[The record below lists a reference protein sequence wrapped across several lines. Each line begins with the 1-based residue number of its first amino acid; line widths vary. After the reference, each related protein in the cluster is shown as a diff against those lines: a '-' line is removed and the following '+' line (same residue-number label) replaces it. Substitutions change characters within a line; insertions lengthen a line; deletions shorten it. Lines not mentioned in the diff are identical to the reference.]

1 MILAIWLSF
10 NSWQPIEHA
19 PLVSGVVDISD
30 PNHPIEIYYGRPEF
44 QDLNSMT
51 ADLGITIFKE
61 DKAQTFPIPG
71 MGLGSKITIQ
81 RALPVLVDDGGNLHL
96 YRSWKTQIKEFLA
109 EQKIVLGD
117 QDRIDPDLNT
127 WLRPEMKIA
136 IIRVNE
142 TELKEEEDIPYK
154 TITKDDPTM
163 EKGQSK
169 VSQVGKTG
177 KKIKTFLV
185 RRENGQEVSRELLGE
200 EVSQKPQDKI
210 IIVGT
215 KIVEIGRG
223 TATWYDLISGN
234 AAAHNTLPK
243 GTMVKVTNLNNG
255 KSVVVKIIDRGIMS
269 GAIIDLSA
277 EAFSQIAPLGAGV
290 IPVRLTKE

>member
-1 MILAIWLSF
+1 MLT
-10 NSWQPIEHA
+10 NTHQETT
-19 PLVSGVVDISD
+19 PLVSGVVDSSD
-30 PNHPIEIYYGRPEF
+30 PNHPIEVYYGRPEF
-44 QDLNSMT
+44 RDLKSMT
-51 ADLGITIFKE
+51 ADLGITIFAE
-61 DKAQTFPIPG
+61 DKAQIFPEPAI
-71 MGLGSKITIQ
+71 GLGSKITIQ
-81 RALPVLVDDGGNLHL
+81 RALPVLLDDGGNLHL
-96 YRSWKTQIKEFLA
+96 YRSWQGQIKEFLV

-117 QDRIDPDLNT
+117 QDRIEPDLNT

-136 IIRVNE
+136 IVRVAE
-142 TELKEEEDIPYK
+142 TELKEEEEILYK
-154 TITKDDPTM
+154 TLTKDDSTM
-163 EKGQSK
+163 EKGQTK
-169 VSQVGKTG
+169 ISQAGKTG

-185 RRENGQEVSRELLGE
+185 RRENGQEVSRELLRD

-210 IIVGT
+210 VIVGT

-234 AAAHNTLPK
+234 TAAHNSLPK

-277 EAFSQIAPLGAGV
+277 DAFSQIAPLGAGV
-290 IPVRLTKE
+290 ILVRLTKE